1 MNIEIDKD
9 LPPPS
14 PTEGRP
20 RKYPFPDMAVGDSF
34 AVPLS
39 GTNTAKGEDT
49 AAVKLRSSAIRYA
62 RTHGGKF
69 TVRTDRQAGE
79 ARCWRVG

>member
-9 LPPPS
+9 LPPPP

-34 AVPLS
+34 AVALS
-39 GTNTAKGEDT
+39 DANNHKGENV
-49 AAVKLRSSAIRYA
+49 AAIRLRCSAIRYA
-62 RTHGGKF
+62 RVHGGKF

-79 ARCWRVG
+79 ARCWRVE

>member
-1 MNIEIDKD
+1 MTPPIDKG
-9 LPPPS
+9 LPTPPPVK
-14 PTEGRP
+14 GRP

-39 GTNTAKGEDT
+39 GKNTLKGEDST
-49 AAVKLRSSAIRYA
+49 AHKLRCSAMRYA
-62 RTHGGKF
+62 RLHGGKF

-79 ARCWRVG
+79 ARCWRVE